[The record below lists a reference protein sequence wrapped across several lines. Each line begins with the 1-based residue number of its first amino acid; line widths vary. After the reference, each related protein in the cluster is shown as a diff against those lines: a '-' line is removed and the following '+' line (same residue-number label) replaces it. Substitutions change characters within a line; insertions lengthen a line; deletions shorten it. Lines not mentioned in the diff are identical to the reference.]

1 MDFPRSRSAGLV
13 GLPPVLNA
21 GTVPGFIGH
30 GEGLTPLGDDVVCG
44 WLATHRAV
52 GVETAAVDDAVRR
65 LLGRTTSLSATLLDC
80 ALVGEVADPVAA
92 HLRALG
98 TPGEA
103 LTRER
108 LHRLGHTSGRG
119 LAHGI
124 DLARAA
130 LSAERDAA

>member
-1 MDFPRSRSAGLV
+1 
-13 GLPPVLNA
+13 
-21 GTVPGFIGH
+21 
-30 GEGLTPLGDDVVCG
+30 
-44 WLATHRAV
+44 V